1 MSRLARGVQHRCA
14 QRDDGRAVETMATTL
29 ITKKRATTL
38 ITKKSSETV
47 APYGYVW
54 LTCTTTETLSADGE
68 IIACSEGYEHGVKF
82 VEAERRSVG
91 HALDLAA
98 IADKRRRMGYT
109 IVALG

>member
-1 MSRLARGVQHRCA
+1 MLARGVQHRCT
-14 QRDDGRAVETMATTL
+14 QRDDGRAVETM
-29 ITKKRATTL
+29 ATTL

>member
-1 MSRLARGVQHRCA
+1 MLARGVQHRCT
-14 QRDDGRAVETMATTL
+14 QRDDGRAVETMAT
-29 ITKKRATTL
+29 AL